1 MLIQLIKDYIK
12 FLHVEMD
19 QHQKDKHRFKI
30 VYEFLRKKTL
40 TKLEKE
46 SMKDTTK
53 NVLVKETVSA
63 SLLHGTPQKKDA
75 FKKLLSSPKILEYTT
90 WPADYTPPSNQL
102 TWQEWHHYD
111 APNKQLSLNYFI
123 FNNISDNNCMFN
135 IDLEEAFIPECGMRD
150 MQHFSILLICI
161 GVILNLLPIMIQ
173 IPQLIYPSISAGCIF
188 LISGLS
194 LAWFNHNI
202 KIMTHRY
209 TRVNSVDSDALQY
222 QQHGLP
228 AQSIKSAPHR
238 TNQPTDPFRP

>member
-19 QHQKDKHRFKI
+19 LHQKDNHRFKI

-40 TKLEKE
+40 TKLEEE

-53 NVLVKETVSA
+53 NLLVKDTVTDSV
-63 SLLHGTPQKKDA
+63 LHGTPQKKDA
-75 FKKLLSSPKILEYTT
+75 FEKLLSSPEVLEYTT

-102 TWQEWHHYD
+102 TWQEWHQYD
-111 APNKQLSLNYFI
+111 APNKELSLNYFI
-123 FNNISDNNCMFN
+123 FNSISDNKCMFN
-135 IDLEEAFIPECGMRD
+135 IDLEETFIPKCGMRD
-150 MQHFSILLICI
+150 MLYFSILLICI
-161 GVILNLLPIMIQ
+161 GVILNLLPIMIK

-209 TRVNSVDSDALQY
+209 TRVNSVDSVALQCR
-222 QQHGLP
+222 QHDLP
-228 AQSIKSAPHR
+228 ARSIKSAPHP
-238 TNQPTDPFRP
+238 TNQPTDPFHP